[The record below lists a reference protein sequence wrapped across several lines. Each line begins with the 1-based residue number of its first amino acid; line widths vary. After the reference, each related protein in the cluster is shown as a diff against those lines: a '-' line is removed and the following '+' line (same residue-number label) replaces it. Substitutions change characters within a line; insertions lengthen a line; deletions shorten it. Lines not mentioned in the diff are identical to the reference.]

1 MKFGGSLIDFSG
13 ANIPLV
19 VKRISEMK
27 ESKHFGPLAVFSA
40 PKGVTN
46 QLQEIGKSK
55 ALGREYNLNSIFD
68 SYMRLASTY
77 VKNDL
82 LREFRVELDRYRREV
97 EETIQ
102 RVDKRFDGLIKAR
115 LLTSGG
121 ELVTAALMSYVL
133 RSQDLEC
140 THLEKKIWPIMT
152 DDNFENATPDFQL
165 SRRNISGLRA
175 YLESGKTVCFAG
187 FLGTTH
193 DGLETLLGRGG
204 SDQSAVFLS
213 CLLRDHYDVETML
226 LKETPVESADPLI
239 VKDQARQRIPIMTYN
254 EASKATMLG
263 MKIVQNAAVR
273 LASSCGLPIIVAP
286 LHDLELKTV
295 IQAQD
300 PTSQIV
306 KCVTGVRNCAIITM
320 SNDKS
325 RSLEDCLRLWEG
337 YDGFLDLGAEVIDT
351 GQVLRDFLI
360 LDGDFVRTHEEQL
373 RAFDKDMRVEYDL
386 GVVALIGDRMRSSAG
401 VASMAIR
408 ALPNINIK
416 RGIFAPHTSQIILV
430 VSGEDV
436 SETVRAI
443 HHQVNKIYENSI
455 LQ

>member
-273 LASSCGLPIIVAP
+273 LASSCGLPIIVAL
-286 LHDLELKTV
+286 LHDLELKTGSPGTRSNV
-295 IQAQD
+295 SD
-300 PTSQIV
+300 SQMCDWR
-306 KCVTGVRNCAIITM
+306 KELCNH
-320 SNDKS
+320 NN
-325 RSLEDCLRLWEG
+325 
-337 YDGFLDLGAEVIDT
+337 
-351 GQVLRDFLI
+351 
-360 LDGDFVRTHEEQL
+360 EQ
-373 RAFDKDMRVEYDL
+373 RQE
-386 GVVALIGDRMRSSAG
+386 
-401 VASMAIR
+401 
-408 ALPNINIK
+408 
-416 RGIFAPHTSQIILV
+416 
-430 VSGEDV
+430 
-436 SETVRAI
+436 
-443 HHQVNKIYENSI
+443 
-455 LQ
+455 